1 MRLSAVAWLDR
12 VTIFP
17 LTPLL
22 NLLPA
27 HPVTKSLLMPVSPCN
42 LQGVRRIGALQ
53 GLDVALRSYQV
64 DGVLMHVC
72 SSVLSA

>member
-27 HPVTKSLLMPVSPCN
+27 HPVTDRLLMPVRASN
-42 LQGVRRIGALQ
+42 AARG
-53 GLDVALRSYQV
+53 ST
-64 DGVLMHVC
+64 
-72 SSVLSA
+72 